1 MKRTFATLA
10 TVLAIA
16 GTTSFVVVESNTE
29 GPVVAADSQSDRGEE
44 DHTRASRNDTRQ
56 SLVSDIEQMARDKR
70 TNQEAIAEKRKQERI
85 AAEKAAREKA
95 ARIAAQKEAN
105 RKAALAA
112 AAERARKVR
121 QQNSKPVVTKPRPS
135 TPVVNSSP
143 KQYALSRLGA
153 TQYNCFNNI
162 VIKESGWNYTATN
175 PSSGAYGLV
184 QALPGSKMA
193 SAGAD
198 WRTNPIT
205 QINWGISYMNGRYG
219 SPCGAWSFWLNN
231 HWY

>member
-10 TVLAIA
+10 TVLAVA
-16 GTTSFVVVESNTE
+16 GTTSFMVVDSNTE
-29 GPVVAADSQSDRGEE
+29 GPVVAADSQSDSRE
-44 DHTRASRNDTRQ
+44 DDHSRSSRSETRQ
-56 SLVSDIEQMARDKR
+56 PLVSEVEQMAIDKR
-70 TNQEAIAEKRKQERI
+70 ANQKALEDKRLKELAEAKKR
-85 AAEKAAREKA
+85 AAEEKA
-95 ARIAAQKEAN
+95 RKEQA

-121 QQNSKPVVTKPRPS
+121 QENSKPVVTKPRS
-135 TPVVNSSP
+135 SQPVANSNP
-143 KQYALSRLGA
+143 QQYALSRLGA
-153 TQYNCFNNI
+153 AQYSCFNNV
-162 VIKESGWNYTATN
+162 VIKESGWNHTATN
-175 PSSGAYGLV
+175 PTSGAYGLM

-219 SPCGAWSFWLNN
+219 SPCGAWNFWLNN

>member
-10 TVLAIA
+10 TVLAVA
-16 GTTSFVVVESNTE
+16 GTTSFVVVDSNTE
-29 GPVVAADSQSDRGEE
+29 RPVVAADSQSDRGDE
-44 DHTRASRNDTRQ
+44 DHSRASRNDTRQ
-56 SLVSDIEQMARDKR
+56 PLVSDIEQMANDKLA
-70 TNQEAIAEKRKQERI
+70 NQKAQEEQRLRELAEAEKR
-85 AAEKAAREKA
+85 AEEKKAREE
-95 ARIAAQKEAN
+95 AQ

-121 QQNSKPVVTKPRPS
+121 QENYKPVVTKPRVQQ
-135 TPVVNSSP
+135 PVANTNP
-143 KQYALSRLGA
+143 KQYALSRLGS
-153 TQYNCFNNI
+153 TQYSCFNNI
-162 VIKESGWNYTATN
+162 VIKESGWNHTATN

-219 SPCGAWSFWLNN
+219 SPCVAWNFWLNN

>member
-10 TVLAIA
+10 TIIAVA

-29 GPVVAADSQSDRGEE
+29 RPVVAADSQSDSRED
-44 DHTRASRNDTRQ
+44 DHTRSSRSETRQ
-56 SLVSDIEQMARDKR
+56 PLVPETEQMAIDKR
-70 TNQEAIAEKRKQERI
+70 NNQKAIEEQRLKEIAEAEKR
-85 AAEKAAREKA
+85 AAEKKAREKA
-95 ARIAAQKEAN
+95 AK
-105 RKAALAA
+105 KAALAV
-112 AAERARKVR
+112 AAENARKQR
-121 QQNSKPVVTKPRPS
+121 ELNSKPRVYKQKVSQSVANTNPQ
-135 TPVVNSSP
+135 
-143 KQYALSRLGA
+143 QYALSRLGSQ
-153 TQYNCFNNI
+153 QYSCFNNI
-162 VIKESGWNYTATN
+162 VIKESGWNHTATN
-175 PSSGAYGLV
+175 PSSGAYGLM

-219 SPCGAWSFWLNN
+219 SPCGAWNFWLNN

>member
-10 TVLAIA
+10 TVLAVA
-16 GTTSFVVVESNTE
+16 GTTSFVVVGSNTE
-29 GPVVAADSQSDRGEE
+29 RPVVAADSQSDSRED
-44 DHTRASRNDTRQ
+44 DHTVSRSETRQ
-56 SLVSDIEQMARDKR
+56 PLVSEVEQMAIDKR
-70 TNQEAIAEKRKQERI
+70 ANQKAIAAKQEQERI
-85 AAEKAAREKA
+85 AAERAAKEKA
-95 ARIAAQKEAN
+95 AQIAAQKEAN
-105 RKAALAA
+105 RKAALAV
-112 AAERARKVR
+112 AAEKARKVR
-121 QQNSKPVVTKPRPS
+121 QQNFKPAVTKPRSS

-162 VIKESGWNYTATN
+162 VIRESGWNYTATN

-219 SPCGAWSFWLNN
+219 SPCGAWNFWLNN

>member
-10 TVLAIA
+10 TIIAVA

-29 GPVVAADSQSDRGEE
+29 RPVVAADSQSDSRED
-44 DHTRASRNDTRQ
+44 DHTRSSRSETRQ
-56 SLVSDIEQMARDKR
+56 PLVPETEQMAIDKR
-70 TNQEAIAEKRKQERI
+70 NNQKAIEEQRLKEIAEAEKR
-85 AAEKAAREKA
+85 AAEKKAREKA
-95 ARIAAQKEAN
+95 AR
-105 RKAALAA
+105 KAALAV
-112 AAERARKVR
+112 AAENARKQR
-121 QQNSKPVVTKPRPS
+121 ELNSKPRVYKQKVSQSVANTNPQ
-135 TPVVNSSP
+135 
-143 KQYALSRLGA
+143 QYALSRLGSQ
-153 TQYNCFNNI
+153 QYSCFNNI
-162 VIKESGWNYTATN
+162 VIKESGWNHTATN
-175 PSSGAYGLV
+175 PSSGAYGLM

-219 SPCGAWSFWLNN
+219 SPCGAWNFWLNN

>member
-10 TVLAIA
+10 TILVVA
-16 GTTSFVVVESNTE
+16 GTTSFVVVDGNTE
-29 GPVVAADSQSDRGEE
+29 RPVVAADSQSDSRE
-44 DHTRASRNDTRQ
+44 DDHRASRSETRQ
-56 SLVSDIEQMARDKR
+56 PLVSEAEQMANVKR
-70 TNQEAIAEKRKQERI
+70 ASQKSQEENRLRLLDEARKRAAEKKAREQAALRA
-85 AAEKAAREKA
+85 AAEKARKQ
-95 ARIAAQKEAN
+95 RIA
-105 RKAALAA
+105 
-112 AAERARKVR
+112 
-121 QQNSKPVVTKPRPS
+121 NSKPRVYKKP
-135 TPVVNSSP
+135 TPQPVANTNP
-143 KQYALSRLGA
+143 KQYALARLGA
-153 TQYNCFNNI
+153 TQYSCFNNI

-219 SPCGAWSFWLNN
+219 SPCGAWNFWLNN

>member
-10 TVLAIA
+10 TVLAVA

-29 GPVVAADSQSDRGEE
+29 RPVVAADSQSDRGEE
-44 DHTRASRNDTRQ
+44 DHRASRNDTRQ
-56 SLVSDIEQMARDKR
+56 PLVSDIEQMANDKR
-70 TNQEAIAEKRKQERI
+70 ANQAAQYEKQVQELAAAKKRAEEKKAREA
-85 AAEKAAREKA
+85 AAREA
-95 ARIAAQKEAN
+95 ERQ
-105 RKAALAA
+105 RLAA
-112 AAERARKVR
+112 AAEKARKQREV
-121 QQNSKPVVTKPRPS
+121 NSKPRVYKQKVQQ
-135 TPVVNSSP
+135 PVVNSSP

-153 TQYNCFNNI
+153 TQYSCFNNI
-162 VIKESGWNYTATN
+162 VIKESGWNHTATN

>member
-10 TVLAIA
+10 TVLAVA
-16 GTTSFVVVESNTE
+16 GTTSFVMVESNTE
-29 GPVVAADSQSDRGEE
+29 GPVVAADNQSDRSE
-44 DHTRASRNDTRQ
+44 DDHRSSRSVTRQ
-56 SLVSDIEQMARDKR
+56 PLVSDIEQMAVDKR
-70 TNQEAIAEKRKQERI
+70 ANQKAIADKVVQERAKAAKK
-85 AAEKAAREKA
+85 AAEEKA
-95 ARIAAQKEAN
+95 R

-112 AAERARKVR
+112 AVERARKVR
-121 QQNSKPVVTKPRPS
+121 QAKPKPVVIKPRVS
-135 TPVVNSSP
+135 RPVVNSSP
-143 KQYALSRLGA
+143 KQYALNRLGA
-153 TQYNCFNNI
+153 VQYSCFNNI
-162 VIKESGWNYTATN
+162 VMKESGWNYTATN
-175 PSSGAYGLV
+175 SSSGAYGLV

-219 SPCGAWSFWLNN
+219 SPCGAWNFWLNN

>member
-10 TVLAIA
+10 TIIAVA

-29 GPVVAADSQSDRGEE
+29 RPVVAADSQSDSRED
-44 DHTRASRNDTRQ
+44 DHTRSSRSETRQ
-56 SLVSDIEQMARDKR
+56 PLVPETEQMAIDKR
-70 TNQEAIAEKRKQERI
+70 NNQKAIEEQRLKEIAEAEKR
-85 AAEKAAREKA
+85 AAEKKAREKA
-95 ARIAAQKEAN
+95 ARKT
-105 RKAALAA
+105 ALAV
-112 AAERARKVR
+112 AAENARKQR
-121 QQNSKPVVTKPRPS
+121 ELNSKPRVYKQKVSQSVANTNPQ
-135 TPVVNSSP
+135 
-143 KQYALSRLGA
+143 QYALSRLGSQ
-153 TQYNCFNNI
+153 QYSCFNNI
-162 VIKESGWNYTATN
+162 VIKESGWNHTATN
-175 PSSGAYGLV
+175 PSSGAYGLM

-219 SPCGAWSFWLNN
+219 SPCGAWNFWLNN

>member
-10 TVLAIA
+10 TVLAVA
-16 GTTSFVVVESNTE
+16 GTTSFVVADRNTE
-29 GPVVAADSQSDRGEE
+29 GPIVAADNQSERGED
-44 DHTRASRNDTRQ
+44 DHTRSSRNETRKP
-56 SLVSDIEQMARDKR
+56 LVSDIEQMAIDKR
-70 TNQEAIAEKRKQERI
+70 AIQKAIVERQARELAEAKKQKAEEAERRKATLTAIAEK
-85 AAEKAAREKA
+85 A
-95 ARIAAQKEAN
+95 KEVP
-105 RKAALAA
+105 R
-112 AAERARKVR
+112 
-121 QQNSKPVVTKPRPS
+121 QNSKPVQNKPKVQ
-135 TPVVNSSP
+135 TPQVNSSP

-162 VIKESGWNYTATN
+162 IIKESGWNHTATN
-175 PSSGAYGLV
+175 PTSGAYGLV

>member
-10 TVLAIA
+10 TIIAVA

-29 GPVVAADSQSDRGEE
+29 RPVVAADSQSDSRED
-44 DHTRASRNDTRQ
+44 DHTRSSRSETRQ
-56 SLVSDIEQMARDKR
+56 PLVPETEQMAIDKR
-70 TNQEAIAEKRKQERI
+70 NNQKAIEEQRLKEIAEAEKR
-85 AAEKAAREKA
+85 AAEKKAREKA
-95 ARIAAQKEAN
+95 AR
-105 RKAALAA
+105 KAALAV
-112 AAERARKVR
+112 AAENARKQR
-121 QQNSKPVVTKPRPS
+121 ELNSKPRVYKQKVSQSVANT
-135 TPVVNSSP
+135 SP
-143 KQYALSRLGA
+143 QQYALSRLGSQ
-153 TQYNCFNNI
+153 QYSCFNNI
-162 VIKESGWNYTATN
+162 VIRESGWNHTATN
-175 PSSGAYGLV
+175 PSSGAYGLM

-219 SPCGAWSFWLNN
+219 SPCGAWNFWLNN

>member
-1 MKRTFATLA
+1 MKRTIATLA
-10 TVLAIA
+10 TLLAVA
-16 GTTSFVVVESNTE
+16 GTTSFVVVDSNTE
-29 GPVVAADSQSDRGEE
+29 RPVVAADNQSDRGEE
-44 DHTRASRNDTRQ
+44 DHTRASRSDTRQ
-56 SLVSDIEQMARDKR
+56 PLVSDIEQMARDKR
-70 TNQEAIAEKRKQERI
+70 ANQKAQEQKRLRELAEAKKRAELKKAQE
-85 AAEKAAREKA
+85 
-95 ARIAAQKEAN
+95 EAN
-105 RKAALAA
+105 RKAALKA
-112 AAERARKVR
+112 AAEKARKQR
-121 QQNSKPVVTKPRPS
+121 KANSKPRVYKPRSS

-153 TQYNCFNNI
+153 TQYSCFNNI

-219 SPCGAWSFWLNN
+219 SPCGAWNFWLNN

>member
-10 TVLAIA
+10 TVLAVA

-29 GPVVAADSQSDRGEE
+29 RPVVAADSQSDRGED
-44 DHTRASRNDTRQ
+44 DHRSSRSDTRQ
-56 SLVSDIEQMARDKR
+56 PLVSEAEQMAIDKR
-70 TNQEAIAEKRKQERI
+70 INQKAMHDKRLKEIEEAKKRAE
-85 AAEKAAREKA
+85 EKKAREKA
-95 ARIAAQKEAN
+95 AREAE
-105 RKAALAA
+105 RQRLAA
-112 AAERARKVR
+112 AAEKARKQR
-121 QQNSKPVVTKPRPS
+121 EANAKPRVYKPKVQQ
-135 TPVVNSSP
+135 PVVNSSP

-162 VIKESGWNYTATN
+162 VIKESGWNHTATN
-175 PSSGAYGLV
+175 PSSGAYGLM

-219 SPCGAWSFWLNN
+219 SPCGAWNFWLNN